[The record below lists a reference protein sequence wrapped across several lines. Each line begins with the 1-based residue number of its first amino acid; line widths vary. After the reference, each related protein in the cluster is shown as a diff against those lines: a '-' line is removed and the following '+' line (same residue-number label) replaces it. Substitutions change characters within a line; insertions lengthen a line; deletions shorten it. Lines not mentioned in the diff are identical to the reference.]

1 MIAVMGTRMS
11 QRVVRRPNVP
21 LTAKDEADLTLL
33 RTSPAFRRALER
45 LSATGPSADE
55 EVGEAVLLHAVLAAG
70 LAAIRANAEDEGYEQ
85 LAAEYADSSAAR
97 RRVSR
102 RRTPAWSD
110 ES

>member
-1 MIAVMGTRMS
+1 MS

-33 RTSPAFRRALER
+33 RTSPVFRRALER

-70 LAAIRANAEDEGYEQ
+70 LAAIRTNAEEEGYEQ
-85 LAAEYADSSAAR
+85 LATEYAESSAAR

-102 RRTPAWSD
+102 RRAPAWAD